1 MRCEVLAVGT
11 ELLLGQIVDTNSA
24 WIGEQ
29 LAVSGI
35 DSYEHRVIGDN
46 QARIVAALRDLLSR
60 ADAVIVCGGLGP
72 TQDDLTRDAIAEL
85 MGVPLVRRMELAE
98 QIATMFRA
106 RLRDMPENNLRQA
119 DIPDGG
125 AAIPNPLG
133 TAPGLVCPVGAG
145 KVVYAVPGVPYEMQ
159 EMITAQVLPD
169 LLARSGAASTIVSR
183 SLKTW
188 GTSESALAEMVAHR
202 LDVLDATGNP
212 TIAFLARGIEGLVVR
227 ITAKGD
233 SEAAARALVDA
244 EEKELRAILGD
255 LVFGVDDETME
266 SAVLE
271 RVRGRGWSLGVAE
284 SLTGGFIG
292 ARDRQRPRRER
303 RVPRHDR
310 CLRDGREARRARCA
324 CGDSRE
330 RGSGARDG
338 GRRAAGARRR
348 RRHRGDRG
356 RRADRTGGCRGRHGL
371 LRDRAAGPSGRSRL
385 DPAPGRPRTDP
396 PVRDDLGAEPAAAA
410 PRRARGRAGA
420 RVAVVEIQINVDCAD
435 LDRMVDFY
443 TRALD
448 YVPHGSSGETY
459 RSIVPA
465 AGAGPKL
472 VFQKVPEGKVVKNR
486 MHLDLIVGAGIE
498 REAERFVALGA
509 TRASVDAIG
518 NDDCRWIVMQDP
530 EGNELCLCT
539 S

>member
-46 QARIVAALRDLLSR
+46 QARIVAALQDLLSR
-60 ADAVIVCGGLGP
+60 ANAVIVCGGLGP

-119 DIPDGG
+119 DIPDGA

-133 TAPGLVCPVGAG
+133 TAPGLVCPVTDG

-202 LDVLDATGNP
+202 LDALDATGNP

-244 EEKELRAILGD
+244 EEKELRAILGE

-271 RVRGRGWSLGVAE
+271 RLRGRGWSLGVAE

-292 ARDRQRPRRER
+292 ARIVNVPGASDVFRGTIGAYATDVKREVLGVGAEIVVSEEAAREMAEGAQRVLGADVGIAVTGVAGPTDQDGVAVGTVCFGIALPGRQVESVSTRLPGDRERIRQFATISVLNLLRQRLDALVHE
-303 RVPRHDR
+303 
-310 CLRDGREARRARCA
+310 
-324 CGDSRE
+324 RE
-330 RGSGARDG
+330 RG
-338 GRRAAGARRR
+338 
-348 RRHRGDRG
+348 
-356 RRADRTGGCRGRHGL
+356 
-371 LRDRAAGPSGRSRL
+371 
-385 DPAPGRPRTDP
+385 
-396 PVRDDLGAEPAAAA
+396 
-410 PRRARGRAGA
+410 
-420 RVAVVEIQINVDCAD
+420 
-435 LDRMVDFY
+435 
-443 TRALD
+443 
-448 YVPHGSSGETY
+448 
-459 RSIVPA
+459 
-465 AGAGPKL
+465 
-472 VFQKVPEGKVVKNR
+472 
-486 MHLDLIVGAGIE
+486 
-498 REAERFVALGA
+498 
-509 TRASVDAIG
+509 
-518 NDDCRWIVMQDP
+518 
-530 EGNELCLCT
+530 
-539 S
+539 